1 MDIHGDEIRTQ
12 VQLNETSFAKTTET
26 NGKANVVWW
35 SLCLGRRGQSW
46 HNSSF
51 YRSGRAMPGL
61 TGSIIGRA
69 GGRIMWGPGII
80 CICPPIGG
88 RIPGP
93 AESKRSHALLQTF
106 SLGTP

>member
-1 MDIHGDEIRTQ
+1 MKIHDLLLPKPLKRQ
-12 VQLNETSFAKTTET
+12 
-26 NGKANVVWW
+26 NGKSQCMQLAE
-35 SLCLGRRGQSW
+35 SLFRRGRQSW
-46 HNSSF
+46 HNSYF
-51 YRSGRAMPGL
+51 YRSGRAKPGL

-93 AESKRSHALLQTF
+93 AESRRTLL
-106 SLGTP
+106 

>member
-1 MDIHGDEIRTQ
+1 MY
-12 VQLNETSFAKTTET
+12 A
-26 NGKANVVWW
+26 VWR
-35 SLCLGRRGQSW
+35 SLCLEEKVN
-46 HNSSF
+46 HDNSSF

-93 AESKRSHALLQTF
+93 AERKRSLLQTWLLF
-106 SLGTP
+106 FNFFIYTCKRCIFKTTMH